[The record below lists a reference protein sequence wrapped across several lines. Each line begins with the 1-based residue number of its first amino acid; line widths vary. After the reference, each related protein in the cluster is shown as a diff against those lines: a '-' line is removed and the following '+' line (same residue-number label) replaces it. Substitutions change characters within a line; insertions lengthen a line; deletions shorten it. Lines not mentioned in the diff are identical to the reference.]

1 MKVEQMMKQMWVAS
15 LMLIIGVMSLTIPS
29 KAATLTEGDYEYEI
43 LEDGTAKITRYIGS
57 DTEITIPSTL
67 GGNKVTVIGDTA
79 FMNCGKITKV
89 TIPDGVTKI
98 GETGSP
104 NAVYGAFF
112 ECTALKE
119 IVIPASVKSIAWCAF
134 LRCTSLEQLNL
145 PNGLEQIG
153 WGAFE
158 GCSSLDSVVIPA
170 SVTLMDYGV
179 FGNCDLD
186 NITVDPDNKN
196 YYSVDNCL
204 IDTRKNELIQGC
216 YNSKIPDTVTSI
228 GWNAFAG
235 CKRLTS
241 IVIPE
246 SVKNMGPQ
254 VFADCINL
262 EEVVLPDGLATIALS
277 EFRGCSSLQKINLP
291 KSLLGIE
298 RYAFGECKQLKNI
311 TIPKGVKDIGTEAFY
326 KCSGLQSVVIP
337 DSVKDIGGSAFYECS
352 GLESVVIPDSV
363 TYIGENAFRGCSSLR
378 QVKLSAN
385 IKAIRAGL
393 FWDCSLLT
401 EIDIPDGVESIGEQ
415 RWEGCAFEGCTGL
428 QKVTIPDS
436 VKYINED
443 EFQCQFPVE
452 DDGDDDGIH
461 SYWVRI
467 PEALKI
473 YTTPGSYAAE
483 WVKENAP
490 DNDAS
495 VTSTPTPQPTPNPD
509 SQPVTKPDQPATPNQ
524 TPTKT
529 PSGATPAQTGQN
541 TAKLPAAK
549 GTVLTVPEWQC
560 QVRVTSDAAA
570 DPMVEYLA
578 ITNKKTATIKVPDSV
593 TVDGV
598 TYKVTTVAD
607 KALAG
612 NKKVKKVVLGVNV
625 TSIGKNAF
633 ANCKNLKKIEVKS
646 IQWNKKSVGKNAF
659 KGTGKKL
666 VVKVPKKMTS
676 AYKKYVKGKGNKT
689 VRVK

>member
-1 MKVEQMMKQMWVAS
+1 MKVEQMMKHIGVAC
-15 LMLIIGVMSLTIPS
+15 LVMVIGVMSLTIPS

-67 GGNKVTVIGDTA
+67 GENKVTVIGDKA
-79 FMNCGKITKV
+79 FTNCDKITKA

-98 GETGSP
+98 GETGNF

-119 IVIPASVKSIAWCAF
+119 IVIPASVKSIAWYAF

-158 GCSSLDSVVIPA
+158 GCSSLDNVVIPA

-216 YNSKIPDTVTSI
+216 YNSKIPDTVTAI

-262 EEVVLPDGLATIALS
+262 EEVVLPDGLTTIADR
-277 EFRGCSSLQKINLP
+277 EFAGCSSLQKINLP

-298 RYAFGECKQLKNI
+298 GSAFNYCKQLKNI
-311 TIPKGVKDIGTEAFY
+311 TIPEGVKDIGN
-326 KCSGLQSVVIP
+326 
-337 DSVKDIGGSAFYECS
+337 DAFYECT

-363 TYIGENAFRGCSSLR
+363 TDIGLQAFRGCSSLR
-378 QVKLSAN
+378 KVKLSSN
-385 IKAIRAGL
+385 IKAIPAGMFL
-393 FWDCSLLT
+393 DCSLLT
-401 EIDIPDGVESIGEQ
+401 EIDIPDGVESIGGQ
-415 RWEGCAFEGCTGL
+415 RFSECAFEGCTGL

-436 VKYINED
+436 VKHINED
-443 EFQCQFPVE
+443 EFIDSE
-452 DDGDDDGIH
+452 T
-461 SYWVRI
+461 
-467 PEALKI
+467 LKI
-473 YTTPGSYAAE
+473 YYESTKSYAAE

-490 DNDAS
+490 DKDAYAIPD
-495 VTSTPTPQPTPNPD
+495 PTPQPTPNPD
-509 SQPVTKPDQPATPNQ
+509 LQPVTKPDQPATPNQ
-524 TPTKT
+524 TPTQT
-529 PSGATPAQTGQN
+529 PSGATPAHTGQN

-560 QVRVTSDAAA
+560 QVRVTSDAAT
-570 DPMVEYLA
+570 DPTVEYLA
-578 ITNKKTATIKVPDSV
+578 TTNKKASTIKVPDSV
-593 TVDGV
+593 TVDGI
-598 TYKVTTVAD
+598 TYKVTAVAD

-633 ANCKNLKKIEVKS
+633 AKCRNLKKIEVKS

-659 KGTGKKL
+659 KETSKKL

>member
-1 MKVEQMMKQMWVAS
+1 MKVEQMMKHIGVAC
-15 LMLIIGVMSLTIPS
+15 LMLIIGVVSLAIPS

-67 GGNKVTVIGDTA
+67 GGNKVTVIGDKA
-79 FMNCGKITKV
+79 FTNCDKITKA

-119 IVIPASVKSIAWCAF
+119 VVIPASVKSIAQYAF

-158 GCSSLDSVVIPA
+158 GCSSLDNVVIPA
-170 SVTLMDYGV
+170 SVDLMDYGV

-216 YNSKIPDTVTSI
+216 YNSKIPDTVTAI

-262 EEVVLPDGLATIALS
+262 EEVVLPDGLTTIAGR
-277 EFRGCSSLQKINLP
+277 EFAGCSSLQKINLP

-298 RYAFGECKQLKNI
+298 GSAFNYCKQLKNI
-311 TIPKGVKDIGTEAFY
+311 TIPDGVKDIGND
-326 KCSGLQSVVIP
+326 V
-337 DSVKDIGGSAFYECS
+337 FYECT

-363 TYIGENAFRGCSSLR
+363 TDIGVQAFRGCSSLR

-385 IKAIRAGL
+385 IKVIPAGMFL
-393 FWDCSLLT
+393 DCSLLT
-401 EIDIPDGVESIGEQ
+401 EIDIPDGVESIGGQHWDE
-415 RWEGCAFEGCTGL
+415 CAFEGCTGL

-443 EFQCQFPVE
+443 EFMDSE
-452 DDGDDDGIH
+452 T
-461 SYWVRI
+461 
-467 PEALKI
+467 LKI
-473 YTTPGSYAAE
+473 YYESTKSYAAE

-490 DNDAS
+490 DKDAYAIPD
-495 VTSTPTPQPTPNPD
+495 PTPQPTPDPD
-509 SQPVTKPDQPATPNQ
+509 SQPETKPDQTPTQ
-524 TPTKT
+524 TPTQT

-541 TAKLPAAK
+541 TAKLPSAK
-549 GTVLTVPEWQC
+549 GTILTAPEWQW
-560 QVRVTSDAAA
+560 QVRVISDAAA
-570 DPMVEYLA
+570 DPTVEYLVT
-578 ITNKKTATIKVPDSV
+578 TNKKAATIKVPDSV
-593 TVDGV
+593 TVDGI
-598 TYKVTTVAD
+598 TYKVTAIAG

-646 IQWNKKSVGKNAF
+646 SQWNKKSVGKNAF
-659 KGTGKKL
+659 KGTSKKL
-666 VVKVPKKMTS
+666 VVKVPKKMAST
-676 AYKKYVKGKGNKT
+676 YKKYIKGKGNKT

>member
-1 MKVEQMMKQMWVAS
+1 MKVEQMMKHIGVAC
-15 LMLIIGVMSLTIPS
+15 LVIVIGVMSLTIPS
-29 KAATLTEGDYEYEI
+29 KAATLKEGDYEYEV
-43 LEDGTAKITRYIGS
+43 LEDNTAKITKFTGT
-57 DTEITIPSTL
+57 DAEVTIPSTL
-67 GGNKVTVIGDTA
+67 GEKQVTVIGDTA
-79 FMNCGKITKV
+79 FMNCDKITKV

-119 IVIPASVKSIAWCAF
+119 IVIPASVKSIAQYAF

-158 GCSSLDSVVIPA
+158 GCSSLDNVGIPA

-186 NITVDPDNKN
+186 SITVDPDNKN

-216 YNSKIPDTVTSI
+216 YNSKIPDTVTAI

-262 EEVVLPDGLATIALS
+262 EEVVLPDGLTTIALS

-298 RYAFGECKQLKNI
+298 GSAFNYCKQLKNI
-311 TIPKGVKDIGTEAFY
+311 TIQEGVKDIGND
-326 KCSGLQSVVIP
+326 V
-337 DSVKDIGGSAFYECS
+337 FYECT

-363 TYIGENAFRGCSSLR
+363 TDIGLQAFRGCSSLR
-378 QVKLSAN
+378 KVKLSSN
-385 IKAIRAGL
+385 IKAIPAGMFL
-393 FWDCSLLT
+393 DCSLLT

-415 RWEGCAFEGCTGL
+415 SFSECAFEGCTGL
-428 QKVTIPDS
+428 QKATIPDS

-443 EFQCQFPVE
+443 EFIDSE
-452 DDGDDDGIH
+452 T
-461 SYWVRI
+461 
-467 PEALKI
+467 LKI

-490 DNDAS
+490 DKDAYAIPD
-495 VTSTPTPQPTPNPD
+495 PTPQPTPNPD

-524 TPTKT
+524 TPTQT

-560 QVRVTSDAAA
+560 RVRVTSDAAA
-570 DPMVEYLA
+570 DPTVEYLA
-578 ITNKKTATIKVPDSV
+578 ITNKKASTIKVPDSV
-593 TVDGV
+593 TVDGI

-666 VVKVPKKMTS
+666 VVKVPKKMAS
-676 AYKKYVKGKGNKT
+676 AYKKYIKGKGNKT

>member
-1 MKVEQMMKQMWVAS
+1 MKVKQMMKQMWVAC
-15 LMLIIGVMSLTIPS
+15 LVMIIGAMSLTISS
-29 KAATLTEGDYEYEI
+29 KAAALTEGDYEYEV
-43 LEDGTAKITRYIGS
+43 LEDNTAKITRYNGADI
-57 DTEITIPSTL
+57 EVTIPSAL
-67 GGNKVTVIGDTA
+67 GGKQVTVIGDKA
-79 FMNCGKITKV
+79 FTNCDKITKV

-98 GETGSP
+98 GETGNF

-119 IVIPASVKSIAWCAF
+119 IVIPASVKSIAQYAF

-145 PNGLEQIG
+145 PNGLEQIR

-158 GCSSLDSVVIPA
+158 GCSSLDNVVIPA

-216 YNSKIPDTVTSI
+216 YNSKIPDTVTAI

-262 EEVVLPDGLATIALS
+262 EEVVLPDGLTTIAYR
-277 EFRGCSSLQKINLP
+277 EFAGCSSLQKINLP

-298 RYAFGECKQLKNI
+298 GSAFNYCKQLKNI
-311 TIPKGVKDIGTEAFY
+311 TIPEGVKDIGND
-326 KCSGLQSVVIP
+326 V
-337 DSVKDIGGSAFYECS
+337 FYECT

-363 TYIGENAFRGCSSLR
+363 TDIGLQAFRGCSSLR
-378 QVKLSAN
+378 KVKLSSN
-385 IKAIRAGL
+385 IKAIPAGMFL
-393 FWDCSLLT
+393 DCSLLT
-401 EIDIPDGVESIGEQ
+401 EIDIPDGVESIGGQ
-415 RWEGCAFEGCTGL
+415 RFSECVFEGCTGL

-443 EFQCQFPVE
+443 EFIDSE
-452 DDGDDDGIH
+452 T
-461 SYWVRI
+461 
-467 PEALKI
+467 LKI

-490 DNDAS
+490 DKDAYAIPD
-495 VTSTPTPQPTPNPD
+495 PTPQPTPNPD

-524 TPTKT
+524 TPTQT

-541 TAKLPAAK
+541 TTKLPAAK

-578 ITNKKTATIKVPDSV
+578 TTNKKAATIKVPDSV

-598 TYKVTTVAD
+598 TYKVTAVAD

-646 IQWNKKSVGKNAF
+646 TAWNKKSVGKNAF
-659 KGTGKKL
+659 TGTSKKL

>member
-57 DTEITIPSTL
+57 DTEITTPSTL

-119 IVIPASVKSIAWCAF
+119 IVIPASVKSIAQYAF

-158 GCSSLDSVVIPA
+158 GCSSLDNVGIPA

-216 YNSKIPDTVTSI
+216 YNSKIPDTVTEI

-262 EEVVLPDGLATIALS
+262 EEVVLPDGLTTIAGR
-277 EFRGCSSLQKINLP
+277 EFAGCSSLQKINLP

-298 RYAFGECKQLKNI
+298 GSAFNYCKQLKNI
-311 TIPKGVKDIGTEAFY
+311 MIPEGVKDIGND
-326 KCSGLQSVVIP
+326 V
-337 DSVKDIGGSAFYECS
+337 FYECT

-363 TYIGENAFRGCSSLR
+363 TDIGLQAFRGCSSLR
-378 QVKLSAN
+378 KVKLSSN
-385 IKAIRAGL
+385 IKAIPAGMFL
-393 FWDCSLLT
+393 DCSLLT
-401 EIDIPDGVESIGEQ
+401 EIDIPDGVESIGGQ
-415 RWEGCAFEGCTGL
+415 RWGGCAFEGCIGL

-443 EFQCQFPVE
+443 EFQCRFPAE

-509 SQPVTKPDQPATPNQ
+509 SQPATPNQ
-524 TPTKT
+524 TPTQT

-541 TAKLPAAK
+541 TVKLPAAK

-560 QVRVTSDAAA
+560 QVRVTSDVAA
-570 DPMVEYLA
+570 DPTVEYLA

-593 TVDGV
+593 AVDGI
-598 TYKVTTVAD
+598 TYKVTAIAG

-612 NKKVKKVVLGVNV
+612 NKKVKKIVLGVNV

-633 ANCKNLKKIEVKS
+633 AKCKNLKKIEVKS
-646 IQWNKKSVGKNAF
+646 NQWSKKSVGKNAF
-659 KGTGKKL
+659 KGTSRKL
-666 VVKVPKKMTS
+666 VVKVPKKMAST
-676 AYKKYVKGKGNKT
+676 YKKYIKGKGNKT

>member
-1 MKVEQMMKQMWVAS
+1 MKVEQMMKHIGVAC
-15 LMLIIGVMSLTIPS
+15 LVMVIGVMSLTIPS
-29 KAATLTEGDYEYEI
+29 KAATLTEGDYEYEV
-43 LEDGTAKITRYIGS
+43 LENNTAKITKFTGT
-57 DTEITIPSTL
+57 DAEVTIPSAL
-67 GGNKVTVIGDTA
+67 GEKQVTVIGDTA
-79 FMNCGKITKV
+79 FTNCDKITKV

-98 GETGSP
+98 GESGSP

-119 IVIPASVKSIAWCAF
+119 IVIPASVKSIAWYAF

-158 GCSSLDSVVIPA
+158 GCSSLDNVVIPA

-254 VFADCINL
+254 VFTDCINL
-262 EEVVLPDGLATIALS
+262 EEVVLPDGLTTIAYR
-277 EFRGCSSLQKINLP
+277 EFAGCSSLQKINLP

-298 RYAFGECKQLKNI
+298 GSAFNYCKQLKNI
-311 TIPKGVKDIGTEAFY
+311 TIPEGVKDIGND
-326 KCSGLQSVVIP
+326 V
-337 DSVKDIGGSAFYECS
+337 FYECT

-363 TYIGENAFRGCSSLR
+363 TDIGLQAFRGCSSLR
-378 QVKLSAN
+378 KVKLSSN
-385 IKAIRAGL
+385 IKAIPAGMFL
-393 FWDCSLLT
+393 DCSLLT
-401 EIDIPDGVESIGEQ
+401 EIDIPDGVESIGGQ
-415 RWEGCAFEGCTGL
+415 RFSECAFEGCTGL

-490 DNDAS
+490 DKDAYAIPDS
-495 VTSTPTPQPTPNPD
+495 TPQPTPNPD

-524 TPTKT
+524 TPTQT

-578 ITNKKTATIKVPDSV
+578 TTNKKAATIKVPDSV

-598 TYKVTTVAD
+598 TYKVTAVAD

-646 IQWNKKSVGKNAF
+646 TAWNKKSVGKNAL
-659 KGTGKKL
+659 KGTNKKL
-666 VVKVPKKMTS
+666 VVKVPKKMAST
-676 AYKKYVKGKGNKT
+676 YKKYIKGKGNKT